1 MPSERDHREG
11 AARAAL
17 LGFVRAARVDRPQIA
32 WRRALVTVGSAV
44 SAYGITLAIGAGFGG
59 GTLAVLWQGVA
70 RTFGLTLGQASFA
83 VAALMIAFSL
93 VYDRRQIGLGTVLYQ
108 VVYGLLVDAFS
119 GVHGYVGHPVANAA
133 LMVAGIVLFAA
144 GTGLYAATDTGRG
157 SYEAVTFSLSEKNGW
172 PVGRVRVASDATVVM
187 LGALLGGELGLCTV
201 CMMLMSGPVIQRSAG
216 LARKRLLGCGD

>member
-1 MPSERDHREG
+1 MDG
-11 AARAAL
+11 ARP
-17 LGFVRAARVDRPQIA
+17 VRRL
-32 WRRALVTVGSAV
+32 ALVAAGSAV

-93 VYDRRQIGLGTVLYQ
+93 AYDKRQIGLGTVLYQ

-119 GVHGYVGHPVANAA
+119 GVHGYVGHPFADAA
-133 LMVAGIVLFAA
+133 LMAAGIVLFAA
-144 GTGLYAATDTGRG
+144 GTGLYASTDTGRG

-172 PVGRVRVASDATVVM
+172 PVGRVRVVSDAAVVA
-187 LGALLGGELGLCTV
+187 LGVLLGGELGLCTV
-201 CMMLMSGPVIQRSAG
+201 CMMLASGPVIQRSAR
-216 LARKRLLGCGD
+216 LARRWLLGCRD

>member
-1 MPSERDHREG
+1 MDGRTRRGLPRI
-11 AARAAL
+11 
-17 LGFVRAARVDRPQIA
+17 ARVARMDGPRPA
-32 WRRALVTVGSAV
+32 WRLALVATGSAV

-93 VYDRRQIGLGTVLYQ
+93 AYDRRQIGLGTVLYQ

-119 GVHGYVGHPVANAA
+119 GVHGYTGRPVADAA
-133 LMVAGIVLFAA
+133 LMMAGIALFAV

-172 PVGRVRVASDATVVM
+172 PAGRVRVASDAAVVA
-187 LGALLGGELGLCTV
+187 LGVLLGGEFGLCTA
-201 CMMLMSGPVIQRSAG
+201 CMMLASGPVIQWSAG
-216 LARKRLLGCGD
+216 LTRRRLLGCKD